1 MTSAGLCQVLFPQDG
16 IARIHGKPGSD
27 FLQGSDPYPID
38 HFDAEVKGVK
48 NVSEKM
54 SNLGISAGLLLSVPP
69 GAFVETY

>member
-1 MTSAGLCQVLFPQDG
+1 VTSAGLRQVLFPQDG
-16 IARIHGKPGSD
+16 IARIRGKPGRA
-27 FLQGSDPYPID
+27 FLQGSDPYSID